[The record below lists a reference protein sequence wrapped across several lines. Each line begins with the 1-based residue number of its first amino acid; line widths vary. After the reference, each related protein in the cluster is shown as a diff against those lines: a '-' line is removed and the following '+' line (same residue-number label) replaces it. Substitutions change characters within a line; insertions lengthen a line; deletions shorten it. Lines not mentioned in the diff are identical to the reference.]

1 MMRKTQLLSERQMR
15 VSYLEAGAG
24 EPLVLIHGVGMNA
37 ASRYPQI
44 EALSRYFR
52 VIAVDMPGH
61 GDSDAFQQ
69 PVILTDYVAAE

>member
-37 ASRYPQI
+37 ASGTRK
-44 EALSRYFR
+44 LRR
-52 VIAVDMPGH
+52 
-61 GDSDAFQQ
+61 
-69 PVILTDYVAAE
+69 